1 MPPLPPP
8 ASVAA
13 TPPLPAAA
21 AARGERTLWEQVH
34 DAVSGLALGGGL
46 LRSLFDEAA
55 LGLDDALAA
64 QMVEIAAR
72 QIAASVE
79 ARGETSYVLTRGEQ
93 QSDERRASAIRRYF
107 SKLVAAAKTERA
119 KGRAPTTVQL

>member
-1 MPPLPPP
+1 MRRRPVT
-8 ASVAA
+8 S
-13 TPPLPAAA
+13 
-21 AARGERTLWEQVH
+21 
-34 DAVSGLALGGGL
+34 
-46 LRSLFDEAA
+46 
-55 LGLDDALAA
+55 